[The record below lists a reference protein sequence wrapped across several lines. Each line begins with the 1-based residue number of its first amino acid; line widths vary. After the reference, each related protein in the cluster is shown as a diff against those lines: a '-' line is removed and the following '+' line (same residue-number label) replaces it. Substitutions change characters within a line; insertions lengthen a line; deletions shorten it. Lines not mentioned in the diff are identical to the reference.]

1 MPKVDLLYK
10 CNNILGEGITFP
22 SKSENLFFGRLFTVK
37 LNYQGIEDY
46 KSKPAFG

>member
-10 CNNILGEGITFP
+10 CNNILGEGITFS
-22 SKSENLFFGRLFTVK
+22 SKSEFFFGRLFTVK